1 MKINLFFLTI
11 FLFVFSILGIPN
23 LTHAKDESYMI
34 KTDPTPQYLYK
45 ILSVNEWERSKT
57 QEFVQ
62 LPKED
67 EYFIHLA
74 REDQLDRIIEKY
86 WSTVSEYVLLIIE
99 SNQLSGKLVFE
110 ANPGGTNKY
119 YHLYNGSIP
128 LKAVVEAKIVKKNFL
143 NRC

>member
-11 FLFVFSILGIPN
+11 FLFVFSILGMPN

-34 KTDPTPQYLYK
+34 KTDQTPPYLYK

-67 EYFIHLA
+67 EQFIHLA
-74 REDQLDRIIEKY
+74 RGDQLDRIIEKY
-86 WSTVSEYVLLIIE
+86 WANVSEYVLLKIE
-99 SNQLSGKLVFE
+99 SNQLSGRLVLE

-119 YHLYNGSIP
+119 YHLYEGSIP
-128 LKAVVEAKIVKKNFL
+128 LKAVVEVQKVEIKKSKS
-143 NRC
+143 